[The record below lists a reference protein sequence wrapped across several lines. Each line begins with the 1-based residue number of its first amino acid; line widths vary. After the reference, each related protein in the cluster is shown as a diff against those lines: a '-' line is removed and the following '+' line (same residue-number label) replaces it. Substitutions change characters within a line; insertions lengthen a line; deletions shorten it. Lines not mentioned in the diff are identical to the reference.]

1 MQKLLPSLSASQ
13 VCLIPRCSRTS
24 FIRFIMLIICRKYVI
39 LQRYKILCNIKRK
52 SVMCYCSVN
61 DVKCIWE
68 LVGGDFARAARTIFC
83 GVKTKEAQS
92 YENELSTSG
101 PLRISLIEMP
111 DHVGHDV

>member
-24 FIRFIMLIICRKYVI
+24 FIRFIMLMICRKYVI

-68 LVGGDFARAARTIFC
+68 LVGGDFARAGR
-83 GVKTKEAQS
+83 S
-92 YENELSTSG
+92 HNL
-101 PLRISLIEMP
+101 
-111 DHVGHDV
+111 VGC